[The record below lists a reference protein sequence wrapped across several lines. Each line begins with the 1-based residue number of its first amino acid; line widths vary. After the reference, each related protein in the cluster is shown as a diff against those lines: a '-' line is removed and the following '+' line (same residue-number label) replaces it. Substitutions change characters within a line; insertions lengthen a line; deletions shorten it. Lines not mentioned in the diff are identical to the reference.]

1 MEAKKFLA
9 FIVSIVIPMLT
20 LPNST
25 LAQANSICV
34 SNWPSNIWEES
45 VPEEAIFSL
54 TRSVTSGNEKVE
66 VKSNQKVWAITVP
79 KLIPLVQ
86 SEITNL
92 KGSISIKQELLTI
105 TPDWK
110 IGTWSYGQAQ
120 LYVKSGGSIL
130 SNVNMPPFQHIISN
144 ARPSTFVPNAILR
157 VKNTISTP
165 GCTPRVFI
173 SPGWQNKNYQLPML
187 DSPEVASW
195 ESNFD
200 FQKVTQDRTWLKNEI
215 RVTQLNFESRLVQ
228 FPTWISAGD
237 FTQCGGVFPDSDLPK
252 TPNCQVNFYANHLG
266 MFISLGQKTVNMSPK
281 QSAPALPS
289 ESSAAT
295 KKTTITCI
303 KGKLAKN
310 VTAVKPKCPSGYKVK
325 K

>member
-1 MEAKKFLA
+1 MKAKKFLA
-9 FIVSIVIPMLT
+9 FILLILVPILT

-25 LAQANSICV
+25 LAQANSLCV
-34 SNWPSNIWEES
+34 SNWPNNIWEES

-54 TRSVTSGNEKVE
+54 TRSVASGNERVE
-66 VKSNQKVWAITVP
+66 VTSNQKVWAITVP
-79 KLIPLVQ
+79 KLLPLVQ

-110 IGTWSYGQAQ
+110 IGTHTYGQAY
-120 LYVKSGGSIL
+120 LYVKSGGGLL
-130 SNVNMPPFQHIISN
+130 SRANMPPFEHLIVN
-144 ARPSTFVPNAILR
+144 VRPSTFVPSAILR
-157 VKNTISTP
+157 VKNTVSTP

-200 FQKVTQDRTWLKNEI
+200 FQKVNQDKTWLNDELK
-215 RVTQLNFESRLVQ
+215 VTQLNYDSRWVQ
-228 FPTWISAGD
+228 FPTWIRAGD
-237 FTQCGGVFPDSDLPK
+237 FTQCGGVFPDSDLPR
-252 TPNCQVNFYANHLG
+252 TPNCQVNFYANHQG
-266 MFISLGQKTVNMSPK
+266 MFISLGRKTVNMSPK
-281 QSAPALPS
+281 QSAPAIPS
-289 ESSAAT
+289 ESST
-295 KKTTITCI
+295 NKKTTITCI
-303 KGKLAKN
+303 KGKLIKK
-310 VTAVKPKCPSGYKVK
+310 VTAVKPKCPNGYKVK